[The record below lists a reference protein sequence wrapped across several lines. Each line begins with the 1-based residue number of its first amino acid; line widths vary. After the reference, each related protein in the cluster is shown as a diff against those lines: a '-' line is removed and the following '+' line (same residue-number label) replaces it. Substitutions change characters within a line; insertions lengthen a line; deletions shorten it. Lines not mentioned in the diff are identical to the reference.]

1 MCGNA
6 ESIGIRKGGSETRDW
21 ETGGRRDGSAETV
34 RRKLS
39 PKKAVSSMEYDYVL
53 GMNQT
58 RLRVKV

>member
-1 MCGNA
+1 MQKVSASGRA
-6 ESIGIRKGGSETRDW
+6 VLRQG
-21 ETGGRRDGSAETV
+21 TGRQVGEGDGSAETV